1 MSDKPKKSTICA
13 AKSGD
18 HECSLPRVRGTLFCS
33 QHQRSDY
40 RRRMGS
46 RPITNEQ
53 LAYMMQRDG
62 QQQ

>member
-1 MSDKPKKSTICA
+1 MSDKSTICA

-18 HECSLPRVRGTLFCS
+18 HECSSQRVRGTLFCS

-62 QQQ
+62 EQQ